1 MRAQVAAN
9 PSTPDNRTLV
19 LIRFVHGGHSCAR
32 EEDNWTDIAKFIV
45 AEVPQQEPKP
55 IGGSNSE

>member
-9 PSTPDNRTLV
+9 PSTP
-19 LIRFVHGGHSCAR
+19 
-32 EEDNWTDIAKFIV
+32 DNWTDIAKFIV